1 MQKTTRPCSRNLSR
15 ARYFFLALA
24 ISVPRVRAPPLLGM
38 TACKAS
44 AVSHR
49 AGQAPE
55 PRAIPYSSR
64 QHQTW
69 KIPKISGTKREGK
82 QMRRILVT
90 LTASLAGAAGLLLAL
105 PTGSASAAGPTTAAG
120 PTIVS
125 CKSFTGSTAAG
136 SVAVAKGCN
145 HRWISGGSATQTAG
159 TGTFVVTWKTGKTTT
174 GRDTTTVITPSAC
187 PAAFPEEIEAF
198 GTVTGGTAKRL
209 IGGNATSLF
218 CANASQFELL
228 PGTTWNM

>member
-1 MQKTTRPCSRNLSR
+1 MTIVETTSPDQGDQ
-15 ARYFFLALA
+15 
-24 ISVPRVRAPPLLGM
+24 VPEYVGD
-38 TACKAS
+38 
-44 AVSHR
+44 
-49 AGQAPE
+49 E
-55 PRAIPYSSR
+55 
-64 QHQTW
+64 
-69 KIPKISGTKREGK
+69 REGK

-105 PTGSASAAGPTTAAG
+105 PAASAFAAGPTIAAT

-125 CKSFTGSTAAG
+125 CKSFTGSTAVG
-136 SVAVAKGCN
+136 SVGIAKGCN
-145 HRWISGGSATQTAG
+145 HRSISGGAATQIAG
-159 TGTFVVTWKTGKTTT
+159 TGTFVVTWKTGRTTSGT
-174 GRDTTTVITPSAC
+174 DTTTVITPSVC

-209 IGGNATSLF
+209 IGGIATSLF